1 MIKFCGKTAH
11 NLKIKNKPVKQG
23 FKIWILGDHG
33 YVWTWLWYSLEVS
46 TEGITKR
53 DIKYTLNALEDATI
67 GGTVVLASTHALV
80 VKLAKELTDFYAISF
95 ICVLNN
101 LFLNINVARC
111 LFYFKIACY
120 GTVRQNA

>member
-1 MIKFCGKTAH
+1 MVKFCGKTAH

-33 YVWTWLWYSLEVS
+33 YVWTWLWYSLEVGI
-46 TEGITKR
+46 EGITKR
-53 DIKYTLNALEDATI
+53 DIKYTLNALEDTTI
-67 GGTVVLASTHALV
+67 GDTVVLASTHALV
-80 VKLAKELTDFYAISF
+80 VKLAKELTDFYVISF

-111 LFYFKIACY
+111 LLYLKIACY
-120 GTVRQNA
+120 NIVR